1 MISLLVVEDDELLLK
16 SMTAFLT
23 KHGFEA
29 HGALSAAKAYE
40 EMERKNF
47 DLIISDIM
55 MDGEDG
61 FEFATAVRQMDRE
74 KPIIFVTA
82 RSDIE
87 SKAKGFDLGIDD
99 YMTKPID
106 FEELIL
112 RINALLRRAKIAT
125 EKKLVIGLLVM
136 DSEEMTAYVNGTEV
150 PLTVREFNI
159 LFKLLS
165 FPKKTFTRMQLLN
178 EFWSLDSSTGTRSID
193 VYITKIREKFAT
205 CDDFEIVTVH
215 GLGYK
220 AVIK

>member
-1 MISLLVVEDDELLLK
+1 MISILVVEDDELLLK

-23 KHGFEA
+23 KNGFET
-29 HGALSAAKAYE
+29 HGAISPAKAYE
-40 EMERKNF
+40 QMEKKNF
-47 DLIISDIM
+47 DLIISDIIM
-55 MDGEDG
+55 EGEDG
-61 FEFATAVRQMDRE
+61 FEFATSVRQYDKE

-87 SKAKGFDLGIDD
+87 SKAKGFNLGIDD

-106 FEELIL
+106 FNELIM

-125 EKKLVIGLLVM
+125 EKKLKIGSLVM
-136 DSEEMTAYVNGTEV
+136 DSEEMTAYVDGTEV

-193 VYITKIREKFAT
+193 VYITKLREKFAS
-205 CDDFEIVTVH
+205 CNDFEIVTVH

>member
-1 MISLLVVEDDELLLK
+1 MVSLLVVEDDELLLK

-23 KHGFEA
+23 KHGFDT
-29 HGALSAAKAYE
+29 HGAISAEEAYC
-40 EMERKNF
+40 EMEKKNF

-61 FEFATAVRQMDRE
+61 FEFAATVRQNDKE
-74 KPIIFVTA
+74 KPIIFVSA

-87 SKAKGFDLGIDD
+87 SKAKGFNLGIDD

-106 FEELIL
+106 FDELIM

-125 EKKLVIGLLVM
+125 EKKLIIGELVM
-136 DSEEMTAYVNGTEV
+136 DSEEMAAYLRGEEV

-193 VYITKIREKFAT
+193 VYITKIREKFAS
-205 CDDFEIVTVH
+205 CDDFEILTVH

>member
-1 MISLLVVEDDELLLK
+1 MVNLLVVEDDELLLK

-23 KHGFEA
+23 KHGFDTS
-29 HGALSAAKAYE
+29 GASSAAKAYE
-40 EMERKNF
+40 EMEKKNF

-61 FEFATAVRQMDRE
+61 FEFATTVRQIDKE

-82 RSDIE
+82 RGDIE
-87 SKAKGFDLGIDD
+87 SKAKGFKLGVDD

-106 FEELIL
+106 FEELIM
-112 RINALLRRAKIAT
+112 RINALLRRAKIAS
-125 EKKLVIGLLVM
+125 EKKLTIGNLVM
-136 DSEEMTAYVNGTEV
+136 DSEEMTAYVDGREV
-150 PLTVREFNI
+150 SLTVREFNI

-178 EFWSLDSSTGTRSID
+178 EFWSMDSSTGARSID
-193 VYITKIREKFAT
+193 VYITKIREKFAG

>member
-1 MISLLVVEDDELLLK
+1 MVSLLVVEDDELLLK

-23 KHGFEA
+23 KHGFDTS
-29 HGALSAAKAYE
+29 GASSAAKAYE
-40 EMERKNF
+40 EMEKKNF

-61 FEFATAVRQMDRE
+61 FEFATTVRQIDKE

-82 RSDIE
+82 RGDIE
-87 SKAKGFDLGIDD
+87 SKAKGFKLGVDD

-106 FEELIL
+106 FEELIM
-112 RINALLRRAKIAT
+112 RINALLRRAKIAS
-125 EKKLVIGLLVM
+125 EKKLTIGNLVM
-136 DSEEMTAYVNGTEV
+136 DSEEMTAYVDGREV
-150 PLTVREFNI
+150 SLTVREFNI

-178 EFWSLDSSTGTRSID
+178 EFWSMDSSTGARSID
-193 VYITKIREKFAT
+193 VYITKIREKFAG

>member
-1 MISLLVVEDDELLLK
+1 MVSLLVVEDDELLLK

-23 KHGFEA
+23 KHGFDTS
-29 HGALSAAKAYE
+29 GASSAAKAYE
-40 EMERKNF
+40 EMEKKNF

-61 FEFATAVRQMDRE
+61 FEFATTVRQIDKE

-82 RSDIE
+82 RGDIE
-87 SKAKGFDLGIDD
+87 SKAKGFKLGVDD

-106 FEELIL
+106 FEELIM
-112 RINALLRRAKIAT
+112 RINALLRRAKIAS
-125 EKKLVIGLLVM
+125 EKKLTIGNLVM
-136 DSEEMTAYVNGTEV
+136 DSDEMTAYVDGREV
-150 PLTVREFNI
+150 SLTVREFNI

-178 EFWSLDSSTGTRSID
+178 EFWSMDSSTGARSID
-193 VYITKIREKFAT
+193 VYITKIREKFAG